1 MIDVEKLLY
10 EICEDESVFDPDID
24 LIDSGLLDSFSVI
37 ELISALEDRG
47 VTLYLTR
54 IDRNKLRTANGIREL
69 ISEYEDRQSGGR
81 RIC

>member
-1 MIDVEKLLY
+1 M
-10 EICEDESVFDPDID
+10 
-24 LIDSGLLDSFSVI
+24 I
-37 ELISALEDRG
+37 ELISAPEDRA

>member
-10 EICEDESVFDPDID
+10 DICEDESVFDPDID
-24 LIDSGLLDSFSVI
+24 LIDSGLPDSFSVI

-54 IDRNKLRTANGIREL
+54 I
-69 ISEYEDRQSGGR
+69 EYEDRQSGGR